1 MNRRTGFIG
10 CGNMAKAIMRG
21 ILSKKLRS
29 PSEIIASDLYENVLA
44 GFQDEAGIA
53 TTLDNREAA
62 AGSGILFIAVKPQ
75 DYEQTIRGI
84 RDVISSDQIIVT
96 IAPGK
101 TLEWVEGVFGTGRGM
116 RIVRTMP
123 NLPATV
129 GEGVTGICHNPFVT
143 EEDFKA
149 VKELI
154 GSFSDPIEIKES
166 LMDVVCSVSGSSPAI
181 VFMFIEALADAA
193 VLGGMPR
200 QLAYR
205 FAAQTLIGAAHMVKD
220 TGRHPGELKD
230 LVCSPAGTT
239 IEAVRVLEDKGFR
252 GSIIEAVHR
261 CTEKARG
268 L

>member
-1 MNRRTGFIG
+1 MNRKVGFIG

-29 PSEIIASDLYENVLA
+29 PSEIIASDLYGDVLSA
-44 GFQDEAGIA
+44 FHEESGVEV
-53 TTLDNREAA
+53 TLDSRKAA
-62 AGSGILFIAVKPQ
+62 SESHILFIAVKPQ
-75 DYEQTIRGI
+75 DYEHTIKSI
-84 RDVISSDQIIVT
+84 RDVVTPDQIIVT

-101 TLEWVEGVFGTGRGM
+101 TLGWVEDIFGADRGI

-129 GEGVTGICHNPFVT
+129 GEGVTGICRNPSVT
-143 EEDFKA
+143 DEDFA
-149 VKELI
+149 QVKELV
-154 GSFSDPIEIKES
+154 GSFSDPIEINEN

-193 VLGGMPR
+193 VLDGMPR

-220 TGRHPGELKD
+220 TGKHPGELKD
-230 LVCSPAGTT
+230 LVCSPGGTT

-252 GSIIEAVHR
+252 GSIIEAVHK
-261 CTEKARG
+261 CTQKARG

>member
-1 MNRRTGFIG
+1 MNNTVGFIG

-21 ILSKKLRS
+21 ILSRKLRV
-29 PSEIIASDLYENVLA
+29 PSEIITSDLYEGVLA
-44 GFQDEAGIA
+44 AFHEEAGVR
-53 TTLDNREAA
+53 TTPDSMEVAA
-62 AGSGILFIAVKPQ
+62 SSHIVFIAVKPQ
-75 DYEQTIRGI
+75 DYEQTIMSI
-84 RDVISSDQIIVT
+84 RDVVTPGQIIVT

-101 TLEWVEGVFGTGRGM
+101 TLEWVEGIFGAGREI
-116 RIVRTMP
+116 RVVRTMP

-129 GEGVTGICHNPFVT
+129 GEGVTGICRNPFVT
-143 EEDFKA
+143 DEDYA
-149 VKELI
+149 QVKELV
-154 GSFSDPIEIKES
+154 GSFSEPIEVKES

-193 VLGGMPR
+193 VLDGMPR

-220 TGRHPGELKD
+220 TGKHPAELKD
-230 LVCSPAGTT
+230 LVCSPGGTT

-252 GSIIEAVHR
+252 SSVIEAVHR